1 MTAWGVNT
9 DEHTLWEEDANGNR
23 QWTEFM
29 TDNPDFDYEIGRQ
42 RYTMNSMQ
50 GAWDTEMEKLQYDIP
65 QVQQAWSEEA
75 WYDNTSNSGV
85 CSNYMTQTT
94 DEARELSQ
102 LQTQVETYGDEM
114 MFKFITGERSLDEFD
129 AFVEELKGM
138 GSERISELQQAAYD
152 RFMAR

>member
-1 MTAWGVNT
+1 
-9 DEHTLWEEDANGNR
+9 
-23 QWTEFM
+23 
-29 TDNPDFDYEIGRQ
+29 
-42 RYTMNSMQ
+42 
-50 GAWDTEMEKLQYDIP
+50 
-65 QVQQAWSEEA
+65 
-75 WYDNTSNSGV
+75 
-85 CSNYMTQTT
+85 MTQTT